1 MKELSVE
8 SGNCYFFEDRLN
20 RRYLSGVDI
29 AEGYLLYSETP
40 VYFTDM
46 RYYSAAKEKLEKVGI
61 TARVFRNFQDVAAE
75 INAQKISASYIDFT
89 RTTMS
94 RYAEYKKLF
103 GEIKDCSNELSA
115 LRSVKSAAEIEDIKK
130 ACAIAEKAVAY
141 AFRKIREGITELEL
155 KKILEDRMETLGG
168 EGASFDTIVAFGSN
182 SAVPHHETG
191 KNKLKRGMPVL
202 IDTGCKVNGYCSD
215 ITRTAFFGEPDVEF
229 LSVYD
234 AVLSANEKAEREIRR
249 DMAGKDADKI
259 ARDLLSAR
267 GYGEYFTHSL
277 GHGVGLEIHESP
289 RLSPSSED
297 KLSEN
302 TVFTVEPGVYIDGK
316 FGVRIEDTCI
326 MTEGKAKRLFKDDKK
341 PLIIRA
347 ED

>member
-1 MKELSVE
+1 MNKLSVE

-29 AEGYLLYSETP
+29 AEGYLLYSKTP

-46 RYYSAAKEKLEKVGI
+46 RYYSAAKEKLREVGV
-61 TARVFRNFQDVAAE
+61 TARVFHGFQDVVSE
-75 INAQKISASYIDFT
+75 IKAQNISTAYIDFT

-94 RYAEYKKLF
+94 RFAEYKKLF
-103 GEIKDCSNELSA
+103 GEIKDCSDELSA
-115 LRSVKSAAEIEDIKK
+115 LRKVKSAAEIENVKK
-130 ACAIAEKAVAY
+130 ACAIAEKAVSY
-141 AFRKIREGITELEL
+141 AFSRVREGITELEL
-155 KKILEDRMETLGG
+155 KKILEDRMDTLGG
-168 EGASFDTIVAFGSN
+168 EGASFDTIIAFGAN

-191 KNKLKRGMPVL
+191 KSRLKRGDVVL
-202 IDTGCKVNGYCSD
+202 IDTGCKVNGYSSD
-215 ITRTAFFGEPDVEF
+215 ITRTAFFGTPDAEF

-234 AVLSANEKAEREIRR
+234 AVKTANEKAEREIVC
-249 DMAGKDADKI
+249 DTAGKDADKI
-259 ARDLLSAR
+259 ARDLLLSR

-289 RLSPSSED
+289 RLSPSSD
-297 KLSEN
+297 DILSEN

-326 MTEGKAKRLFKDDKK
+326 MQNGKVKRLFKDDKK
-341 PLIIRA
+341 PLIIA
-347 ED
+347 EK